1 MNMKTFFVNIKERMF
16 DGITVLEG
24 VEYALLLMMT
34 VVLPY
39 DWQLMMWLLP
49 LFVVNAAVRVAV
61 ARRVGNPA
69 LGKGAR
75 WTLWLLVAFYVYQLV
90 SMLYSSNH
98 ADGWDMIVRRL
109 PMLVMPVCLLCVD
122 TKYFDSEKRR
132 ALMWVFTLSLTVK
145 FLFCFVR
152 MLVVH
157 HGFVFSS
164 TFDAVH
170 HSYVSLY
177 LLLAMGFVYSEWLK
191 FNGSEH
197 RAMRCVLYAIAIMLA
212 AYMVIVV
219 SRAGI
224 AAMAVMLVAMVLHQ
238 FFGLH
243 ETRRGM
249 VMVAAFAICGVSA
262 YFLLPDNMRRL
273 TKTFD
278 EMTEGDT
285 SDARYLIFGS
295 SLKAIGE
302 SMPFGVGIG
311 DKNDVLAEVYED
323 TGNDKFIAAQYNSHN
338 IYLDAML
345 TMGIPGLVLLLSF
358 FAVPAVAA
366 WRRGDIVLL
375 SYVFAVAFSGLFE
388 AIMNRQMGIMF
399 VALFSCLVCMNE
411 EVEPERLLHK
421 VAGLQSR

>member
-1 MNMKTFFVNIKERMF
+1 MKAFFVNIKERMF
-16 DGITVLEG
+16 GGITVLEG
-24 VEYALLLMMT
+24 VEYMLLLLMAA
-34 VVLPY
+34 VLPY

-69 LGKGAR
+69 LDKGAR
-75 WTLWLLVAFYVYQLV
+75 WTLWLLVAFYAYQLV

-98 ADGWDMIVRRL
+98 ADGWNMIVRRL
-109 PMLVMPVCLLCVD
+109 PMLLMPVCLLCVD

-132 ALMWVFTLSLTVK
+132 SLMWVFTLSLTVK
-145 FLFCFVR
+145 FLFCIVR

-164 TFDAVH
+164 SFDAVH

-177 LLLAMGFVYSEWLK
+177 LLLAMGFVYSEWVSSNEDENENEK
-191 FNGSEH
+191 RWG
-197 RAMRCVLYAIAIMLA
+197 LYVVAIILA
-212 AYMVIVV
+212 AYMVMVV

-224 AAMAVMLVAMVLHQ
+224 AGMAVMLVGVVLHQ
-238 FFGLH
+238 MFGLH
-243 ETRRGM
+243 KVRCGM
-249 VMVAAFAICGVSA
+249 IMAAIFVVCGTAA
-262 YFLLPDNMRRL
+262 YFMLPDNMRRL

-285 SDARYLIFGS
+285 SDARYMIFGS

-323 TGNDKFIAAQYNSHN
+323 TGNEKFIAAQYNSHN

-388 AIMNRQMGIMF
+388 ALLNRQMGIMF
-399 VALFSCLVCMNE
+399 VALFCCLVCTNE
-411 EVEPERLLHK
+411 EVEPELLLHK
-421 VAGLQSR
+421 VAGLQNR

>member
-1 MNMKTFFVNIKERMF
+1 MKAFFVNIKERMF
-16 DGITVLEG
+16 GGITVLEG
-24 VEYALLLMMT
+24 VEYMLLLLMAA
-34 VVLPY
+34 VLPY

-69 LGKGAR
+69 LDKGAR
-75 WTLWLLVAFYVYQLV
+75 WTLWLLVAFYAYQLV

-98 ADGWDMIVRRL
+98 ADGWNMIVRRL
-109 PMLVMPVCLLCVD
+109 PMLLMPVCLLCVD

-132 ALMWVFTLSLTVK
+132 SLMWVFTLSLTVK
-145 FLFCFVR
+145 FLFCIVR

-164 TFDAVH
+164 SFDAVH

-177 LLLAMGFVYSEWLK
+177 LLLAMGFVYSEWVSSNEDENENEK
-191 FNGSEH
+191 RWG
-197 RAMRCVLYAIAIMLA
+197 LYVVAIILA
-212 AYMVIVV
+212 AYMVMVV

-224 AAMAVMLVAMVLHQ
+224 AGMAVMLVGVVLHQ
-238 FFGLH
+238 MFGLH
-243 ETRRGM
+243 KVRCGM
-249 VMVAAFAICGVSA
+249 IMAAIFVVCGTAA
-262 YFLLPDNMRRL
+262 YFMLPDNMRRL

-285 SDARYLIFGS
+285 SDARYMIFGS

-323 TGNDKFIAAQYNSHN
+323 TGNEKFIAAQYNSHN

-399 VALFSCLVCMNE
+399 VALFCCLVCMNE

-421 VAGLQSR
+421 VTGLQSR

>member
-1 MNMKTFFVNIKERMF
+1 MKTFFVNIKERMF
-16 DGITVLEG
+16 GGITVLEG
-24 VEYALLLMMT
+24 VEYALLLLMAA
-34 VVLPY
+34 VLPY

-69 LGKGAR
+69 LDKGAR
-75 WTLWLLVAFYVYQLV
+75 WTLWLLVAFYAYQLV

-109 PMLVMPVCLLCVD
+109 PMLLMPVCLLCVD

-132 ALMWVFTLSLTVK
+132 SLMWVFTLSLTVK

-164 TFDAVH
+164 SFDAVH

-177 LLLAMGFVYSEWLK
+177 LLLAMGFVYSEWVSSNEDENEK
-191 FNGSEH
+191 RWG
-197 RAMRCVLYAIAIMLA
+197 LYVVAIILA
-212 AYMVIVV
+212 AYMVMVV

-224 AAMAVMLVAMVLHQ
+224 AGMAVMLVGVVLHQ
-238 FFGLH
+238 MFGLH
-243 ETRRGM
+243 KVRRGM
-249 VMVAAFAICGVSA
+249 IMAAIFVVCGTAA
-262 YFLLPDNMRRL
+262 YFMLPDGMRRL

-285 SDARYLIFGS
+285 SDARYMIFGS

-302 SMPFGVGIG
+302 SMPWGVGIG

-323 TGNDKFIAAQYNSHN
+323 TGNEKFIAAQYNSHN

-399 VALFSCLVCMNE
+399 VALFCCLVCMNE

-421 VAGLQSR
+421 VTGLQSR